1 MATYIVALTGASGAP
16 YAVRLI
22 GELLKRGDDVEAI
35 ISPNGFLILKEELG
49 LDLSGKDPEA
59 GLNGFVGRV
68 FKKGNMGLKGM
79 GLPRQAVSR
88 GRVRVYK
95 SQDITSRLASGSFIT
110 GIKAMVIC
118 PCSMGTLGRVAA
130 GVSISLIER
139 AADCALKEKRPLVLV
154 PRETPLNAIHL
165 ENMLKLSRAG
175 AIILP
180 AMPAFYHGPK
190 TVDDIVCFMAGKIL
204 DVLGIEND
212 LYKRWDK
219 DARL

>member
-22 GELLKRGDDVEAI
+22 GELLERGDDVEAI

-59 GLNGFVGRV
+59 GLNKYIGRV
-68 FKKGNMGLKGM
+68 LKKGNKG
-79 GLPRQAVSR
+79 PK

-95 SQDITSRLASGSFIT
+95 SQDISSRLASGSFIT

-154 PRETPLNAIHL
+154 PRETPLNVIHL

-175 AIILP
+175 AVILP

-190 TVDDIVCFMAGKIL
+190 TIDDIVCFMAGKIL
-204 DVLGIEND
+204 DVLGVEND

>member
-16 YAVRLI
+16 YGVRLI

-35 ISPNGFLILKEELG
+35 ISPNGFLILEEELG
-49 LDLSGKDPEA
+49 LRLSGKDPDA
-59 GLNGFVGRV
+59 RLNDYIRRV
-68 FKKGNMGLKGM
+68 LKKGGKGPKGM
-79 GLPRQAVSR
+79 GRA
-88 GRVRVYK
+88 RVYG
-95 SQDITSRLASGSFIT
+95 SREISSRPASGSFIS
-110 GIKAMVIC
+110 GVKAVVIC

-175 AIILP
+175 AVIVP
-180 AMPAFYHGPK
+180 AMPAFYHNPK
-190 TVDDIVCFMAGKIL
+190 TVDDIVSFVAGKVL
-204 DVLGIEND
+204 DVLGVEND
-212 LYKRWDK
+212 LYKRW
-219 DARL
+219 APNA

>member
-16 YAVRLI
+16 YSVRLI
-22 GELLKRGDDVEAI
+22 GELLERGDDVEAI

-49 LDLSGKDPEA
+49 LDLSGKDPEP
-59 GLNGFVGRV
+59 GLNKYIGRV
-68 FKKGNMGLKGM
+68 LKKGNKG
-79 GLPRQAVSR
+79 PK
-88 GRVRVYK
+88 GRVRLYK
-95 SQDITSRLASGSFIT
+95 SQDISSRLASGSFIT

-165 ENMLKLSRAG
+165 ENMLRLSRAG

-212 LYKRWDK
+212 LYKRWDG
-219 DARL
+219 

>member
-22 GELLKRGDDVEAI
+22 GELLERGDDVEAI
-35 ISPNGFLILKEELG
+35 ISPNGFLIVKEELG

-59 GLNGFVGRV
+59 GLNKYIGRV
-68 FKKGNMGLKGM
+68 LKKGNKGM
-79 GLPRQAVSR
+79 G
-88 GRVRVYK
+88 RVRLYK
-95 SQDITSRLASGSFIT
+95 SQDISSRLASGSFLT
-110 GIKAMVIC
+110 RIKAMVIC
-118 PCSMGTLGRVAA
+118 PCSMGTLGRVAS
-130 GVSISLIER
+130 GVSISLVER
-139 AADCALKEKRPLVLV
+139 AADCMLKEKRPLVLV

-165 ENMLKLSRAG
+165 ENMLRLSRSG

-204 DVLGIEND
+204 DVLGVEND

-219 DARL
+219 NARL

>member
-22 GELLKRGDDVEAI
+22 GELLERGDDVEAI

-59 GLNGFVGRV
+59 GLNKYIGRV
-68 FKKGNMGLKGM
+68 LKKGNKG
-79 GLPRQAVSR
+79 PK

-95 SQDITSRLASGSFIT
+95 SQDISSRLASGSFIT

-165 ENMLKLSRAG
+165 ENMLRLSRAG

-204 DVLGIEND
+204 DVLGVEND

>member
-22 GELLKRGDDVEAI
+22 GELLERGGDVEAI

-59 GLNGFVGRV
+59 GLNKYIGRV
-68 FKKGNMGLKGM
+68 LKKGNKG
-79 GLPRQAVSR
+79 PN

-95 SQDITSRLASGSFIT
+95 SQDISSRLASGSFIT

-118 PCSMGTLGRVAA
+118 PCSMGTLGRVAS

-154 PRETPLNAIHL
+154 PRETPLNVIHL

-204 DVLGIEND
+204 DVLGVEND